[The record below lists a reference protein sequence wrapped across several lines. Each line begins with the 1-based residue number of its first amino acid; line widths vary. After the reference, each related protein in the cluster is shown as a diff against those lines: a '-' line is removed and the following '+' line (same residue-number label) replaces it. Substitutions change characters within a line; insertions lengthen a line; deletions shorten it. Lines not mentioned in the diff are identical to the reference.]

1 MDFKTVTENLLSTF
15 EAEGIRYALIGG
27 FAMGAWGVARTTV
40 DMDFLIHKSDLPAVH
55 KILTGMGYECRYQT
69 ENVSQF
75 VSPLKIFGEI
85 DLLHA
90 FREISVGMLH
100 RAENRRIFNETMTIK
115 VLKVED
121 LIGLKVQA
129 IANDPSRKHM
139 DMADIE
145 SLMETYGGLID
156 WSIIEEY
163 FALFKFNDLFEKLKS
178 NYGKIK

>member
-15 EAEGIRYALIGG
+15 EVEGVRYALIGG
-27 FAMGAWGVARTTV
+27 FAMGAWGIARSTV
-40 DMDFLIHKSDLPAVH
+40 DMDFLIHKNDMQIVH
-55 KILTGMGYECRYQT
+55 RILTGMGYECRYQT

-75 VSPLKIFGEI
+75 VAPLQIFGEI
-85 DLLHA
+85 DILHA
-90 FREISVGMLH
+90 FREISIGMLQ
-100 RAENRRIFNETMTIK
+100 RAEDRKIFNESMTIK

-129 IANDPSRKHM
+129 IANDPSRKPI

-145 SLMETYGGLID
+145 SLMETYGGSID

-163 FALFKFNDLFEKLKS
+163 FALFEFNDLFEELK
-178 NYGKIK
+178 NKYGKIK